1 MAFDLLAAEVF
12 RIGGHSS
19 EVSVCLVFFVM
30 LYFIANLKKNNNN
43 NNLYSLCIMIFV
55 FITILGERGGGD
67 V

>member
-1 MAFDLLAAEVF
+1 MAFDLWPQKCFGLVDTPQRSVF
-12 RIGGHSS
+12 
-19 EVSVCLVFFVM
+19 VCFFVM
-30 LYFIANLKKNNNN
+30 LYFIANLKKNDN